1 MIITEIYIAA
11 ILTFYICFDI
21 YKYFKDDE
29 IDSYSD
35 DAAYT
40 RGGCKADID
49 ENIRATMYS

>member
-29 IDSYSD
+29 IDSYSE
-35 DAAYT
+35 
-40 RGGCKADID
+40 DID

>member
-21 YKYFKDDE
+21 YKYFKDAE

-35 DAAYT
+35 
-40 RGGCKADID
+40 GCKADID
-49 ENIRATMYS
+49 EDIRATMYS